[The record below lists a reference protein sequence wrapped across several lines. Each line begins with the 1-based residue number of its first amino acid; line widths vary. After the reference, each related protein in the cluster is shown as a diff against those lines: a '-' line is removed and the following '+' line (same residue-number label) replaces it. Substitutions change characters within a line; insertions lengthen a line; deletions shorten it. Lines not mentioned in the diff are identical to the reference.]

1 MNTDIDDI
9 VKSLA
14 PDPGPGLTPGAREML
29 TRIMDDAAPLQK
41 PLKKRRWAVALP
53 IAAAVAVTAWALPA
67 FLTASPAAALDV
79 KEEGDHY
86 VIEVKDLYAKPEVYE
101 SRLRGLGLKVSLK
114 VVPVSPSLVGEVSA
128 DTTGWEKGPF
138 PYADKIKTIDRP
150 EQCGRYRQ
158 CPIGVTIAKDFTAQA
173 DILLGREGRPG
184 EEYQASAGLHDDGEP
199 LHCRPFY
206 NRPVSEVR
214 GRLKEMGVSVSEYA
228 VKRPGE
234 RGEDARATA
243 SVPDSM
249 YVTGGGLGSSG
260 TAVLV
265 VSETPMDGELLRTI
279 LRKEGCG
286 S

>member
-1 MNTDIDDI
+1 MNTDVDDI
-9 VKSLA
+9 VRSLA

-29 TRIMDDAAPLQK
+29 TQIMDDAAPLQK
-41 PLKKRRWAVALP
+41 PLKKRRRWAVALP
-53 IAAAVAVTAWALPA
+53 IAATVAAWALPT
-67 FLTASPAAALDV
+67 FLTASPAAAALDV

-114 VVPVSPSLVGEVSA
+114 VVPVSPSFVGEIST
-128 DTTGWEKGPF
+128 DTPGWKEGPF

-199 LHCRPFY
+199 LHCQPFY

-214 GRLKEMGVSVSEYA
+214 ERLKELGVSVREYA

-234 RGEDARATA
+234 RGEDAQVTA

-249 YVTGGGLGSSG
+249 YVMGGGLASYG
-260 TAVLV
+260 TADLV

-279 LRKEGCG
+279 LGKEGCG

>member
-1 MNTDIDDI
+1 MNTDVDDI

-29 TRIMDDAAPLQK
+29 TQIMDDAAPLQK
-41 PLKKRRWAVALP
+41 PLKKRRRWAVALP
-53 IAAAVAVTAWALPA
+53 IAAAVAAGALPT
-67 FLTASPAAALDV
+67 FLAASPAAALDV

-101 SRLRGLGLKVSLK
+101 SRLRGLGLKISLK
-114 VVPVSPSLVGEVSA
+114 VVPVSPSLVGEIST
-128 DTTGWEKGPF
+128 DTLGWKAGPF

-173 DILLGREGRPG
+173 DILLGRAGRPG
-184 EEYQASAGLHDDGEP
+184 EEYQAGAGLSDDGEP
-199 LHCRPFY
+199 LHCQPFY
-206 NRPVSEVR
+206 NRPVGEVR
-214 GRLKEMGVSVSEYA
+214 GRLKEMGVSVREYA

-234 RGEDARATA
+234 RGEDARVTA

-249 YVTGGGLGSSG
+249 YVTGGGLASYD
-260 TAVLV
+260 TADLV

-279 LRKEGCG
+279 LRKAGCG

>member
-1 MNTDIDDI
+1 MNTDVDDI

-14 PDPGPGLTPGAREML
+14 PDPGPGLTPGARQML
-29 TRIMDDAAPLQK
+29 TQIMDDAAP
-41 PLKKRRWAVALP
+41 PKKRRWAVTLP
-53 IAAAVAVTAWALPA
+53 IAAAVAVTAWALPT

-114 VVPVSPSLVGEVSA
+114 VVPVSPSLVGEIST
-128 DTTGWEKGPF
+128 DTPGWAKGPF

-184 EEYQASAGLHDDGEP
+184 EEYQAGAGLNDDGEP
-199 LHCRPFY
+199 LHCQPFY

-214 GRLKEMGVSVSEYA
+214 GRLKEMGVSVREYA

-234 RGEDARATA
+234 RGEDARVTA

-249 YVTGGGLGSSG
+249 YVTGGGLASYG
-260 TAVLV
+260 TADLV